1 MNMSNF
7 TLLALSKTKKQHLSS
22 ITLTKNRHVYQVY
35 VHIFIF
41 VCLIVDFFFLSAHRG
56 GENFRR
62 ASADSPEVK
71 KHKAPG
77 TVPPVFTA

>member
-41 VCLIVDFFFLSAHRG
+41 VCLIVDFFFFPLTEEEKTS
-56 GENFRR
+56 GE
-62 ASADSPEVK
+62 
-71 KHKAPG
+71 
-77 TVPPVFTA
+77 PPQIHQR